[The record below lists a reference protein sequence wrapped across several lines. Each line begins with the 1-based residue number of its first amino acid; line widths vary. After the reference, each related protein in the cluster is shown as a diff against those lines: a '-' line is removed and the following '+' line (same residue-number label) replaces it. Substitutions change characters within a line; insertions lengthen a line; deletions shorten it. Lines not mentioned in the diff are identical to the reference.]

1 MENNIDEKKFA
12 PRIMMQ
18 RKVTEGKPLP
28 VWIDTV
34 IEYMQSEEIHEIVK
48 NVREADARGDDT
60 TKKKEKLKAAV
71 VLPNACFM
79 ENDGSRKKENALAGG
94 INCGDF
100 DKIANPLAIYIE
112 KIRGREEEL
121 GIVWVHR
128 TISGKGLHIYFMREK
143 NETLAEGQK
152 RIADALGL
160 SEYYDASCTDGG
172 RVMIVSELEDTYY
185 INKEA
190 FAVENTEEN
199 KKVLEHLSE
208 IDHQQETASGEKYT
222 KTINIKKAENITKN
236 NNNIKMEKT
245 NTPVVYS
252 TTETWAANY
261 RGIEYKQL
269 IDSYLRCLNEEGK
282 IKVGDRNNTYF
293 SLCCAMKYILPPNGL
308 FSVLPDFGLDA
319 AERWSCIKSA
329 ESYGM
334 DQDKMPKSFRLLLES
349 LSAEQERE
357 DSDEVANEKNACV
370 LRRPANALPEQLQ
383 ILLKR
388 LPDHFLEPVV
398 FSVMPADGALATGLR
413 FKYNGETHSFSFF
426 SFCGG
431 DPASGKGR
439 VMDAVEAVIIPL
451 RENDRAL
458 AEARRKYKKELK
470 KIRETG
476 IGEIP
481 EEPEGAQRVVS
492 TNISRGKLLGCIAA
506 AEGEHIFQLTTE
518 FQEYI
523 DNARKDYGPQ
533 IQVYNHAFHNEYDGS
548 DFMSEDAFSGM
559 IKMYLNGSY
568 TGTKNC
574 FMWFNSNHHTG
585 VDTRWLISELPK
597 EFAAEQIE
605 VDEYNDEELSQI
617 ADISRQL
624 MEKKGYIYCPWI
636 DSAAKAW
643 REEKRQECLH
653 TGSKAIDYFMNRD
666 ANLFVRMG
674 YMLSVLYGCELGSA
688 IDQPV
693 NSEKEQSATA
703 WARYLTDYLL
713 AQQMKFFGTSIETRE
728 EINYR
733 APRHQ
738 EIYDALPEEF
748 STTEL
753 IDVCIKNNSSYAKNT
768 NKLTG
773 PWIKNGMC
781 VRVVKGQYRI
791 IKKE

>member
-1 MENNIDEKKFA
+1 MENKINEEKFA

-18 RKVTEGKPLP
+18 SKVTEGKPLP

-34 IEYMQSEEIHEIVK
+34 IEYMQSQEIHEIVK

-79 ENDGSRKKENALAGG
+79 GNDGRRKKENAFPGG
-94 INCGDF
+94 INCADC

-143 NETLAEGQK
+143 NETLGEGQK
-152 RIADALGL
+152 RIVYALGL
-160 SEYYDASCTDGG
+160 SEYYDGSCTDGG
-172 RVMIVSELEDTYY
+172 RAMIVSEWEDTYY

-190 FAVENTEEN
+190 FVVENTEGN
-199 KKVLEHLSE
+199 IKALEHLLE
-208 IDHQQETASGEKYT
+208 IDQQETERGEKNI
-222 KTINIKKAENITKN
+222 KTINRK
-236 NNNIKMEKT
+236 KMEDKN

-261 RGIEYKQL
+261 RGIEYQTI
-269 IDSYLRCLNEEGK
+269 IDSYLRCMNEEGK
-282 IKVGDRNNTYF
+282 TKEGDRNNTYF
-293 SLCCAMKYILPPNGL
+293 KLCCAMKFILPSPGL

-334 DQDKMPKSFRLLLES
+334 DQGKMPKSFRLLLES
-349 LSAEQERE
+349 LSAEQERKDRDE
-357 DSDEVANEKNACV
+357 VSDEENGCI
-370 LRRPANALPEQLQ
+370 LRRPEYALPKQMQ
-383 ILLKR
+383 ILLRR
-388 LPDHFLEPVV
+388 LPDHYLEPVV

-413 FKYNGETHSFSFF
+413 FKYNGETHSLSFF

-451 RENDRAL
+451 RENDRAV
-458 AEARRKYKKELK
+458 AAARWKYKKELK

-476 IGEIP
+476 KGEIP

-506 AEGEHIFQLTTE
+506 AEGKHIFQLTTE

-559 IKMYLNGSY
+559 IKLYLNGSY

-574 FMWFNSNHHTG
+574 FMWFNNNHH
-585 VDTRWLISELPK
+585 I
-597 EFAAEQIE
+597 I
-605 VDEYNDEELSQI
+605 
-617 ADISRQL
+617 
-624 MEKKGYIYCPWI
+624 
-636 DSAAKAW
+636 
-643 REEKRQECLH
+643 
-653 TGSKAIDYFMNRD
+653 
-666 ANLFVRMG
+666 
-674 YMLSVLYGCELGSA
+674 
-688 IDQPV
+688 
-693 NSEKEQSATA
+693 
-703 WARYLTDYLL
+703 
-713 AQQMKFFGTSIETRE
+713 
-728 EINYR
+728 R
-733 APRHQ
+733 A
-738 EIYDALPEEF
+738 
-748 STTEL
+748 
-753 IDVCIKNNSSYAKNT
+753 
-768 NKLTG
+768 
-773 PWIKNGMC
+773 
-781 VRVVKGQYRI
+781 
-791 IKKE
+791 

>member
-1 MENNIDEKKFA
+1 MENKIDEEKFA

-34 IEYMQSEEIHEIVK
+34 IEYMQSKEIHEIVK

-71 VLPNACFM
+71 VLPNACYM
-79 ENDGSRKKENALAGG
+79 GNDGSRKKENAYPGG
-94 INCGDF
+94 IDCADCDN
-100 DKIANPLAIYIE
+100 IAYPLAIYIE
-112 KIRGREEEL
+112 KIRGREEEI

-152 RIADALGL
+152 RIVDALGL
-160 SEYYDASCTDGG
+160 SEYYDAKCTDGG
-172 RVMIVSELEDTYY
+172 RAMIVSEMEDTYY

-190 FAVENTEEN
+190 FVVENTEEN
-199 KKVLEHLSE
+199 KKALEHLWE
-208 IDHQQETASGEKYT
+208 IDRQETLRAEKYT
-222 KTINIKKAENITKN
+222 KTTNIKKVENINKKN
-236 NNNIKMEKT
+236 NIIKMDKV

-252 TTETWAANY
+252 ATETWAANY

-308 FSVLPDFGLDA
+308 FSVLPDCGLDA
-319 AERWSCIKSA
+319 SERWTCIKSA

-334 DQDKMPKSFRLLLES
+334 DKAKMPKSFRLLLES
-349 LSAEQERE
+349 LSAEQKRK
-357 DSDEVANEKNACV
+357 DSDEVSDEENGCV
-370 LRRPANALPEQLQ
+370 LRRPEYALPEQMQ
-383 ILLKR
+383 ILLRR
-388 LPDHFLEPVV
+388 LPDHYLEPVC
-398 FSVMPADGALATGLR
+398 FSVFPADGALATGLR

-431 DPASGKGR
+431 APASGKGR

-458 AEARRKYKKELK
+458 AEARWKYKKELK

-559 IKMYLNGSY
+559 IKLYLNGSY

-574 FMWFNSNHHTG
+574 FMWFNNNHHTG
-585 VDTRWLISELPK
+585 IDTRWLISELPK

-617 ADISRQL
+617 AAISRQL

-653 TGSKAIDYFMNRD
+653 TGSKTIDYFMNRD
-666 ANLFVRMG
+666 ADLFVRMG

-703 WARYLTDYLL
+703 WARYFTDYLL

-728 EINYR
+728 EINYH
-733 APRHQ
+733 APRKA
-738 EIYDALPEEF
+738 EIYNALPEEF
-748 STTEL
+748 STADL
-753 IDVCIKNNSSYAKNT
+753 VDVCIKNNSSYATNT

-773 PWIKNGMC
+773 PWVKNGYC
-781 VRVVKGQYRI
+781 ESVGRGLYRK
-791 IKKE
+791 IKQK

>member
-1 MENNIDEKKFA
+1 MKNKFDEEKFA

-18 RKVTEGKPLP
+18 RNVTEGKPLP

-34 IEYMQSEEIHEIVK
+34 IEYMHRKEIHEIVK

-79 ENDGSRKKENALAGG
+79 WNDGSRKKENAFPGG
-94 INCGDF
+94 INCADC

-128 TISGKGLHIYFMREK
+128 TISGKGLHIFFMREK

-152 RIADALGL
+152 RIVDALGL

-172 RVMIVSELEDTYY
+172 RAMIVSEWEDTYY

-190 FAVENTEEN
+190 FVVEKTEEN
-199 KKVLEHLSE
+199 QKALEHLSE
-208 IDHQQETASGEKYT
+208 IDQQETASGEKYT
-222 KTINIKKAENITKN
+222 KTTNRKKMENKN
-236 NNNIKMEKT
+236 NSNSMEKT
-245 NTPVVYS
+245 QTPVVYS
-252 TTETWAANY
+252 ATETWAANY
-261 RGIEYKQL
+261 RGIEYQTI

-293 SLCCAMKYILPPNGL
+293 TLCCAMKYILPSNGL

-319 AERWSCIKSA
+319 WERWSCIKSA

-334 DQDKMPKSFRLLLES
+334 DQSKMPKSFRLLLES
-349 LSAEQERE
+349 LSVERERE
-357 DSDEVANEKNACV
+357 DSDEVADEKNACV
-370 LRRPANALPEQLQ
+370 LRRPEYALPEQME
-383 ILLKR
+383 ILLRR
-388 LPDHFLEPVV
+388 LPDHYLEPVC
-398 FSVMPADGALATGLR
+398 FSVFPADGALATGVR

-458 AEARRKYKKELK
+458 AEARKKYKKELR
-470 KIRETG
+470 KIRETGG

-523 DNARKDYGPQ
+523 DNSRKDYGPQ

-559 IKMYLNGSY
+559 IKLYLNGSY

-574 FMWFNSNHHTG
+574 LMWFNNNHHTG
-585 VDTRWLISELPK
+585 IDTRWLISELPK

-617 ADISRQL
+617 AAISRQL

-653 TGSKAIDYFMNRD
+653 TGSKTIDYFMNRD
-666 ANLFVRMG
+666 ANLLARMG
-674 YMLSVLYGCELGSA
+674 YMLSVLYGCELRSA
-688 IDQPV
+688 IDPPV
-693 NSEKEQSATA
+693 NSEKEQWATA
-703 WARYLTDYLL
+703 WARYFTDYLL

-728 EINYR
+728 EINYH
-733 APRHQ
+733 APRKV
-738 EIYDALPEEF
+738 EIYNALPEEF
-748 STTEL
+748 STTDL
-753 IDVCIKNNSSYAKNT
+753 VDVCIKNNSSYAKNT
-768 NKLTG
+768 SKLTG
-773 PWIKNGMC
+773 PWIKSGMC
-781 VRVVKGQYRI
+781 VRVANGQYRKI
-791 IKKE
+791 RQK